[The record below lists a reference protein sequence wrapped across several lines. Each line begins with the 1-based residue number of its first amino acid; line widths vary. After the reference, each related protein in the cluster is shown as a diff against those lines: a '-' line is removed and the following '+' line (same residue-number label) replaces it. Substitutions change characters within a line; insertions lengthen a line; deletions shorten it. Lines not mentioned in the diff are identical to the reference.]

1 MNLKKIH
8 LTLKQKLQQRNRN
21 KLLIKLVKEGDIRIP
36 ERSKPFSFNKKN
48 LEKSKI
54 FNEELKK
61 RKDAKTLDE
70 IVKKLVE
77 EIPEEKEYL
86 EESIIFNKELLGHI
100 YFEDDFTKHL
110 VKLLEKNEDK
120 MKIQKY
126 CNFIEYMWRYG
137 NYDVVNIFDV
147 SIAESLATY
156 DEEWRKFAK
165 YISNELIEYINEIL
179 IPNNILMNPNQILSK
194 NDE

>member
-1 MNLKKIH
+1 MNLKKIIIS
-8 LTLKQKLQQRNRN
+8 LKQKLKQRNRN
-21 KLLIKLVKEGDIRIP
+21 KLLIKLVKEGDIKIP
-36 ERSKPFSFNKKN
+36 ERSKPIPLNKKS
-48 LEKSKI
+48 LEKSKK
-54 FNEELKK
+54 FDEELKN

-86 EESIIFNKELLGHI
+86 EESIRFNKELLGHI
-100 YFEDDFTKHL
+100 YFEDDFTKNL
-110 VKLLEKNEDK
+110 VKLLKKNENK
-120 MKIQKY
+120 EKIKKY
-126 CNFIEYMWRYG
+126 CDFIEYMWRNG
-137 NYDVVNIFDV
+137 DFDVVNIFDV

-179 IPNNILMNPNQILSK
+179 IPNNILMNPNQILEK
-194 NDE
+194 NK